1 MVEDGHFQY
10 TSLHFGMPNH
20 HTRLKYNTTIQKLFK
35 FIEILLRC
43 LDGSDPN
50 VIHYDYLPTIA
61 LLAEFIWG
69 RSDIIVLILLETD

>member
-20 HTRLKYNTTIQKLFK
+20 HTRLKYNTTIQELFK
-35 FIEILLRC
+35 FIEILLR
-43 LDGSDPN
+43 LDGSDPH

>member
-35 FIEILLRC
+35 FIEILLR
-43 LDGSDPN
+43 LGGSDSN